1 MPSRT
6 CWAVSALGPCIDGPI
21 DCLGNAGI
29 SELQVGRLVMVMVG
43 TAPVERIIQSE
54 GDLPIRPWI
63 LVWGEL
69 SGWLQGLMVSMPALR
84 QQYFIAS
91 TPLHVALLQYNPH
104 AGA

>member
-1 MPSRT
+1 
-6 CWAVSALGPCIDGPI
+6 
-21 DCLGNAGI
+21 
-29 SELQVGRLVMVMVG
+29 MVMVG

-54 GDLPIRPWI
+54 GDHPIRPWI

-84 QQYFIAS
+84 QQCFIAS

-104 AGA
+104 AGRMTGLSTKEQHLGVVSVQGKCHL